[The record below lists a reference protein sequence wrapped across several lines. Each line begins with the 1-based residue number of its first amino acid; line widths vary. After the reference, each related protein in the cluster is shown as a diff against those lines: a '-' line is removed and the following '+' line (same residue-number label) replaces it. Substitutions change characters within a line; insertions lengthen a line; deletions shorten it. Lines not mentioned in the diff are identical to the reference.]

1 MPPLPLPLPAHLV
14 AIDNHLVA
22 IVTLASMAV
31 SSMAAVASTSI
42 NLEVSS
48 LRKCFFFMENWG
60 ELD

>member
-14 AIDNHLVA
+14 AIDNYLVA

-42 NLEVSS
+42 HLEVSS